1 MPSTAR
7 ATAPSARCPTSAPI
21 EGPTCSSRS
30 STTLPAVASSA
41 ASRSVRCSAGN
52 GLPRPPPGR
61 EADPEQVPAGEIDP
75 ASGGSPDDQADQARD
90 DDQGRD
96 QEIQVAA
103 ADDIDHAVLRSRTRP
118 GVWPAPSGPDPDGAG
133 GGGGRG
139 RGGCGPARPRAAA

>member
-41 ASRSVRCSAGN
+41 ASRSARCSRPSAG
-52 GLPRPPPGR
+52 L
-61 EADPEQVPAGEIDP
+61 EADLEQVPAGEIDP
-75 ASGGSPDDQADQARD
+75 GSGGSPDDQADQPRD
-90 DDQGRD
+90 DDQGRY

-133 GGGGRG
+133 
-139 RGGCGPARPRAAA
+139 CG